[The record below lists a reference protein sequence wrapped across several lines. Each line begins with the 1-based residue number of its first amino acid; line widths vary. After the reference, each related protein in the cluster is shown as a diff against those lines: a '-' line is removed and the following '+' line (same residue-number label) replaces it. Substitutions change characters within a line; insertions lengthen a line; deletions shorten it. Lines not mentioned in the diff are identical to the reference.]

1 MTLPVAIRVSS
12 LLFREDA
19 APACPIQRSS
29 DAAVRRAVPDQ
40 EKKLIGHISDRATVN
55 EECVSTWNDLK
66 LTKKYKYIIYKL
78 SDDLKEIV
86 VETTGDNADWEEF
99 REKLI
104 NAKTVSKTVR

>member
-1 MTLPVAIRVSS
+1 MPD
-12 LLFREDA
+12 REK
-19 APACPIQRSS
+19 R
-29 DAAVRRAVPDQ
+29 
-40 EKKLIGHISDRATVN
+40 KLIGTTRNRANVS

-66 LTKKYKYIIYKL
+66 LTKKYKYIVYKL

-86 VETTGDNADWEEF
+86 VEATGTNSDWEEF